1 MAERYALIAGNGRF
15 PFLVLEAA
23 RSSGRPMLVAAVRQE
38 ADPALEKLADGFHWI
53 GLGELTEEHVA
64 LNASPNQRPALS
76 GWIDFAMP
84 CPPSSKGQYT
94 VEGKRGRLQ
103 FRLKEAGADSFV
115 LTSRRAR
122 SRP

>member
-38 ADPALEKLADGFHWI
+38 ADPELEKLADGFHWI
-53 GLGELTEEHVA
+53 GLGELTEAHVA
-64 LNASPNQRPALS
+64 LNASPNQRLALS

-84 CPPSSKGQYT
+84 
-94 VEGKRGRLQ
+94 
-103 FRLKEAGADSFV
+103 
-115 LTSRRAR
+115 
-122 SRP
+122 

>member
-38 ADPALEKLADGFHWI
+38 ADPELEKLADGFHWI

-64 LNASPNQRPALS
+64 LNASPNQRL
-76 GWIDFAMP
+76 
-84 CPPSSKGQYT
+84 
-94 VEGKRGRLQ
+94 
-103 FRLKEAGADSFV
+103 
-115 LTSRRAR
+115 
-122 SRP
+122 